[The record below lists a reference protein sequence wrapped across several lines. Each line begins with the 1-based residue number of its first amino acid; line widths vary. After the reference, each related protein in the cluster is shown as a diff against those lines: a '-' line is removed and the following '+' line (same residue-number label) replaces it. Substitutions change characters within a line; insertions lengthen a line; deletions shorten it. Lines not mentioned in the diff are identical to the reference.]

1 VSVLD
6 VRHARHRSGIQIA
19 DLLLLELP
27 EAQPIIKRIG
37 EAVPAEYP
45 LRMAHVLRV
54 ATIAVTAKLKPSNP
68 HAGATL

>member
-6 VRHARHRSGIQIA
+6 VRHARHRQGIPIA

-37 EAVPAEYP
+37 EAVSADYP
-45 LRMAHVLRV
+45 LRMEHVLRV
-54 ATIAVTAKLKPSNP
+54 ATIATAAKRRAAL
-68 HAGATL
+68 